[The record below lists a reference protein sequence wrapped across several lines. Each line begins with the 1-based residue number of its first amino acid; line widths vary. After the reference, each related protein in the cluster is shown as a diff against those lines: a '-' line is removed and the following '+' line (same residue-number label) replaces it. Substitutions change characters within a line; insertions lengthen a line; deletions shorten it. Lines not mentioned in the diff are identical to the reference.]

1 MAATIFDGLL
11 TTFDRPQ
18 LGPAGQLAE
27 DIRKVWNPWD
37 NWLLMRWGAL
47 GYVPAASAAL
57 PELTALTAPVAQG
70 MEAPC
75 SIHTHDTAAIKALGE
90 LDILAGLLSELL
102 AQALEQVEAL
112 ELEKAG
118 SPV

>member
-1 MAATIFDGLL
+1 MVTAKTTNLWTRLRQAQLL
-11 TTFDRPQ
+11 T
-18 LGPAGQLAE
+18 
-27 DIRKVWNPWD
+27 
-37 NWLLMRWGAL
+37 
-47 GYVPAASAAL
+47 
-57 PELTALTAPVAQG
+57 QG

-90 LDILAGLLSELL
+90 LDILAGLLGELL

>member
-1 MAATIFDGLL
+1 
-11 TTFDRPQ
+11 
-18 LGPAGQLAE
+18 
-27 DIRKVWNPWD
+27 
-37 NWLLMRWGAL
+37 
-47 GYVPAASAAL
+47 
-57 PELTALTAPVAQG
+57 

-90 LDILAGLLSELL
+90 LDILAGLLGELL

>member
-1 MAATIFDGLL
+1 MAILPEAGDDRARPGAAGLSDETMRLL

-47 GYVPAASAAL
+47 GMRLL
-57 PELTALTAPVAQG
+57 PVR
-70 MEAPC
+70 PC
-75 SIHTHDTAAIKALGE
+75 RS
-90 LDILAGLLSELL
+90 
-102 AQALEQVEAL
+102 
-112 ELEKAG
+112 
-118 SPV
+118 